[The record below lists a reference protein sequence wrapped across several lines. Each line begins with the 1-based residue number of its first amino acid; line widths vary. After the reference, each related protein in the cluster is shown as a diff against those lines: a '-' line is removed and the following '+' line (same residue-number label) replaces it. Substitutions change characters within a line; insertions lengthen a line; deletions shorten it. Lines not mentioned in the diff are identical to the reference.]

1 MLQIIDYPDNLNS
14 ANTIISQ
21 KVYSHDMISYIKG
34 KVFPNIQNRKRR

>member
-21 KVYSHDMISYIKG
+21 KYSLMIKYLY
-34 KVFPNIQNRKRR
+34 

>member
-21 KVYSHDMISYIKG
+21 KYSLK
-34 KVFPNIQNRKRR
+34 NIAL